1 MLHKLAVVAALVVV
15 LLIPVSARAAEP
27 LDLGAGHKPGVA
39 VDQGY
44 GTAYIA
50 WIGTESPSLL
60 HFCRL
65 PRGASACDVSSTIPA
80 PANSLSRPYVA
91 SYKPAN
97 EVGHLAVISSRYGL
111 AEPDP
116 NQVWQFVS
124 ATGQDFDAGHA
135 IGYPAFDEAV
145 QGPALSTSTEWL
157 FVATNAFGVEGMVF
171 QAMPLEGGSAGAAH
185 AVLSSDHPYHGSVG
199 LHGDWNPIAVFS
211 NGSSM
216 SQFRRYDGSGDY
228 NDVANWLPAVDIGYA
243 DYPRLAS
250 SYARVWSPAAHPN
263 GIPLFLLAGTETG
276 GLEAREWNGATFG
289 PGATISDNADDA
301 QSYLVQDIGI
311 YGGRLDAFYPK
322 GTADGLQLF
331 HATSPEGVS
340 WQSEALYTAPVGQCI
355 CQVRAAM
362 RGFDDIGVA
371 VWEQGQ
377 GDGARIKVLGVG
389 STAPP
394 PAAPPPAA
402 ATPPA
407 EASFD
412 GSKSSITVNRKRR
425 FEFTFHATPGLTGSA
440 SFKSAR
446 TIRVSQNRKKKVTLA
461 KKSFTVPATGK
472 VTLKIKLARKTFGIV
487 KLNRK
492 IRARVT
498 VTLENAAGLTSK
510 ASTKIK
516 LKAPKRQRRRG

>member
-1 MLHKLAVVAALVVV
+1 MV
-15 LLIPVSARAAEP
+15 LLIPVSARADEP
-27 LDLGAGHKPGVA
+27 LDLGAGQKPGVA
-39 VDQGY
+39 VDQGD

-80 PANSLSRPYVA
+80 PGNSLSRPYVG
-91 SYKPAN
+91 SYKPPGEA
-97 EVGHLAVISSRYGL
+97 GHVAVVSSRYGL

-116 NQVWQFVS
+116 NQAWEFVS

-145 QGPALSTSTEWL
+145 QVATGPTLTETL
-157 FVATNAFGVEGMVF
+157 FVATHAFGVEGMVF

-199 LHGDWNPIAVFS
+199 LYGSFDPIAVFS
-211 NGSSM
+211 NGSSL
-216 SQFRRYDGSGDY
+216 SQFRRWDGSGDY
-228 NDVANWLPAVDIGYA
+228 NDAANWLPAVDIGYA

-250 SYARVWSPAAHPN
+250 SYAGVYSPSQYPT

-276 GLEAREWNGATFG
+276 GLEVRHWNGATFG
-289 PGATISDNADDA
+289 PGATISDSADDA
-301 QSYLVQDIGI
+301 HAYLTQDLGV

-331 HATSPEGVS
+331 HATSPDGVS
-340 WQSEALYTAPVGQCI
+340 WQSEAVYTAPVGLCI

-371 VWEQGQ
+371 VWQEGT
-377 GDGARIKVLGVG
+377 GDGARIRVLGIG
-389 STAPP
+389 TPATP
-394 PAAPPPAA
+394 PAAPPLVPPVSPPP

-412 GSKSSITVNRKRR
+412 GAKSSIRVNRKRR
-425 FEFTFHATPGLTGSA
+425 FEFTFHATPGLAGSA
-440 SFKSAR
+440 SFKSVR
-446 TIRVSQNRKKKVTLA
+446 KIRVSQNRKKKVTLA

-472 VTLKIKLARKTFGIV
+472 VTLKIKLARKAFRIV
-487 KLNRK
+487 KLNRE
-492 IRARVT
+492 IRVRVT
-498 VTLENAAGLTSK
+498 VTVENAAGLTSK
-510 ASTKIK
+510 SSKKIT
-516 LKAPKRQRRRG
+516 LKAPRRPATRQ

>member
-1 MLHKLAVVAALVVV
+1 MLDKLAVVAALVVV
-15 LLIPVSARAAEP
+15 LLVPVSARAAEP

-39 VDQGY
+39 VDQGD

-80 PANSLSRPYVA
+80 PGNSLSRPYVA

-97 EVGHLAVISSRYGL
+97 EVGHVAVVSSRYGL

-124 ATGQDFDAGHA
+124 ATGQGFDAGHA

-145 QGPALSTSTEWL
+145 EGPSLSTSTEWL

-216 SQFRRYDGSGDY
+216 AQFRRYDGSGDY

-250 SYARVWSPAAHPN
+250 SYARAWSPAAHPN

-276 GLEAREWNGATFG
+276 GLVAREWNGATFG
-289 PGATISDNADDA
+289 PGATISESADDA

-322 GTADGLQLF
+322 GSADGLQLF
-331 HATSPEGVS
+331 HATSPDGSS
-340 WQSEALYTAPVGQCI
+340 WQSEAALHRARGAVHLPGPRRHAR
-355 CQVRAAM
+355 VRRHRR
-362 RGFDDIGVA
+362 RGV
-371 VWEQGQ
+371 
-377 GDGARIKVLGVG
+377 GARPGRRRKDPACWESGRRRRRPRRPRRRLPRRPRRRASTGRSPRSG
-389 STAPP
+389 STASAGSRSPS
-394 PAAPPPAA
+394 
-402 ATPPA
+402 TP
-407 EASFD
+407 
-412 GSKSSITVNRKRR
+412 
-425 FEFTFHATPGLTGSA
+425 
-440 SFKSAR
+440 
-446 TIRVSQNRKKKVTLA
+446 
-461 KKSFTVPATGK
+461 
-472 VTLKIKLARKTFGIV
+472 
-487 KLNRK
+487 
-492 IRARVT
+492 
-498 VTLENAAGLTSK
+498 
-510 ASTKIK
+510 
-516 LKAPKRQRRRG
+516 RRG